1 MNSFVRLIR
10 EHFSRLTA
18 KNKWP
23 YLWRAWLEAVL
34 LAYIVGIMAQLIF
47 PAGPRSDVA
56 DMSVYGLL
64 GLVLVVGPLWETLIF
79 QCVSLEVAEALGF
92 RRLSRLFFSVVP
104 FALLHRFAGVP
115 TVMAAGM
122 VGGFYFALAYERWRK
137 ESLIV
142 GIGMTFLLHSSFNL
156 VGVVGML
163 VMGR

>member
-1 MNSFVRLIR
+1 
-10 EHFSRLTA
+10 
-18 KNKWP
+18 
-23 YLWRAWLEAVL
+23 
-34 LAYIVGIMAQLIF
+34 
-47 PAGPRSDVA
+47 VA
-56 DMSVYGLL
+56 DMSVFGLL
-64 GLVLVVGPLWETLIF
+64 GLVLVVGQLWETLMF

-115 TVMAAGM
+115 HRDGRWN
-122 VGGFYFALAYERWRK
+122 GGRFYFALTYERWRK